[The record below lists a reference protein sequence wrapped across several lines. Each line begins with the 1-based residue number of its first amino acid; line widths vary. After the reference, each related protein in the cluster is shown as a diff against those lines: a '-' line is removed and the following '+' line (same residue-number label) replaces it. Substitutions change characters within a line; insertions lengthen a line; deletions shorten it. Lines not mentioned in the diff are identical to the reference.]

1 MLSGHFPWLKITTC
15 ITNLHFSQQSST
27 FLNILAIPNRHA
39 FCSGSIPFLKFI
51 ISRLLFKFFV
61 TKPRACNNNVNY
73 YSGHLWWDRVKVYR
87 RICSLFFFHVELL
100 QLVARARNI
109 FRSDLSAI
117 EFFLSTWCGRLSW
130 KSFLLPK
137 IKYIELFGR

>member
-87 RICSLFFFHVELL
+87 RICSSFSSSFLLFFFKSSFCNWLRAHASFVN
-100 QLVARARNI
+100 LVW
-109 FRSDLSAI
+109 S
-117 EFFLSTWCGRLSW
+117 
-130 KSFLLPK
+130 P
-137 IKYIELFGR
+137 